1 MQSIMEW
8 SLTLTCDAI
17 QSHIGQTY
25 LTPIYNKA
33 NYLPRSQTKTLS
45 KPEARAYYGYTSY
58 NTNVCL
64 FVIRAPA
71 LLGLL
76 YYCAQC
82 MIAESDEVRLYTCL
96 HFFH

>member
-64 FVIRAPA
+64 FVCDKGACSLGSTV
-71 LLGLL
+71 LL
-76 YYCAQC
+76 CSVHDC
-82 MIAESDEVRLYTCL
+82 RK
-96 HFFH
+96 